1 MQVITVKP
9 HTTWQSATL
18 VCTLQLSTEIINDA
32 SKVIKWL
39 FTFKI
44 SLRNKNSIQI
54 EEMFE
59 DQKAIYFTFFI
70 YTFTSLQDK
79 KRTKRQCMKHA
90 AKTFTIQQKKY
101 YWYKNRNHK
110 GCTNIQIW
118 HSTFNFNLWQA
129 FLTCIIR
136 IRIYF
141 CYYY

>member
-70 YTFTSLQDK
+70 YTFTSLQEK
-79 KRTKRQCMKHA
+79 K
-90 AKTFTIQQKKY
+90 
-101 YWYKNRNHK
+101 KNKETMHE
-110 GCTNIQIW
+110 
-118 HSTFNFNLWQA
+118 
-129 FLTCIIR
+129 TCCQD
-136 IRIYF
+136 IYNTTEKVLLVEKEKP
-141 CYYY
+141 